1 LLLSFFSTFF
11 FLLVITLFILKVL
24 ILLYHIVY
32 IIEIAVIVA
41 IVSNLLL
48 VIDICTHPT
57 VPRLCNHLRLHHL
70 ALLRQLRAL
79 LNGVSRKD
87 LIVSILFKFVSV
99 VGDLLL
105 VGDDADT
112 LAAVEGRVS
121 DLGLEG
127 EKFDLGEVQVIHL
140 DQIFKVL

>member
-1 LLLSFFSTFF
+1 LLLSFFTTF
-11 FLLVITLFILKVL
+11 FLLLMITLFIFKVL
-24 ILLYHIVY
+24 VLLDHIVY
-32 IIEIAVIVA
+32 IIEIAVVVT

-48 VIDICTHPT
+48 IIDIRTHPA
-57 VPRLCNHLRLHHL
+57 VPRLRDHLSLHHL
-70 ALLRQLRAL
+70 ALLGQLRAL

-112 LAAVEGRVS
+112 LAAVEG
-121 DLGLEG
+121 
-127 EKFDLGEVQVIHL
+127 
-140 DQIFKVL
+140 

>member
-32 IIEIAVIVA
+32 IIEVAVIVA

-48 VIDICTHPT
+48 IIDIRTHPA
-57 VPRLCNHLRLHHL
+57 VPRLRDHLRLHHL

-79 LNGVSRKD
+79 LYGVSRKD
-87 LIVSILFKFVSV
+87 LIVSILFKFVSI

>member
-1 LLLSFFSTFF
+1 
-11 FLLVITLFILKVL
+11 VL

-32 IIEIAVIVA
+32 IVEIAVIVA

-48 VIDICTHPT
+48 IIDICTHPA
-57 VPRLCNHLRLHHL
+57 VPRLRDHLRLHHL
-70 ALLRQLRAL
+70 ALLGQLRAL
-79 LNGVSRKD
+79 LYGVSRKD